1 MYHHLKIPFLSLL
14 FVLICTG
21 SMRAQTYAGNVT
33 GQLSWVQAAAAD
45 TFLLEDIQ
53 LELIADGQG
62 VVSSTVTGPDGF
74 FDFTVASFTAPD
86 PTIELRIRVWAINGD
101 TSIMAR
107 NATNTGPRK
116 RMILTAGQAVW
127 AAGAPTLD
135 VGLVQSPSD
144 CRAQSVHFANK
155 AKLFVESELAGSFAF
170 PTDPGKAFYIMPPPF
185 GVNQNFFMPDDI
197 VAQINGILIAGGGVP
212 IGIIGLAA
220 ALANT
225 PPAIFTEFTLHPA
238 VYLSDEENPGS
249 IYHEFGH
256 YLMWNLQGES
266 WLSFTDAGLSFH
278 GDEANDPSQKMAWTE
293 GFADAFG
300 WIMVALER
308 KITDRNLENWDDP
321 AMFHTGTDTLKDTTG
336 TISNSTQVLLH
347 GFAGENYVASFIY
360 DLWDGPNNLALLGNS
375 PITSSNDYDDASPGA
390 FIDNVELTLAQ
401 ILQPLLN
408 KSATLPPGTLPL
420 GRFGQ
425 EDSLINNVVD
435 YHDEI
440 QSIVNDCE
448 LGKDINRLSRTNFVH
463 NLDGAITDPLAQLEF
478 INTDIISYPTIVRTR
493 RFKEIYNNPA
503 FNFKELKHPDPVAYI
518 LDVWGLRDSG
528 DDFNVT
534 DFSDP
539 GKPIELSDDLQI
551 GMDPND
557 EATLHFNRFL
567 NDNFQT
573 STNTWGVPQGILVPA
588 SGSHLDVN
596 ICGRST
602 FDVGDNGIVELGDS
616 IEGNTAEVRVKSGS
630 TFILGGAAGSGRG
643 PGKLVINDNC
653 RLVIEEGAT
662 IIFNRNSEIYLR
674 GQESVLE
681 INGNWI
687 IENQATFTFT
697 GSGHLET
704 GLPDAVGIGQGNVS
718 MSPNSNIVIDG
729 KGKSEHLIWVV
740 KNGTEVVLPA
750 LQPNMIF
757 SLEDGIVHLE
767 AGATM
772 RLKDAALRLEDLRIH
787 SPNPGQING
796 GVRCK
801 GKITSILRV
810 DFEDG
815 EYGFKANFNSPF
827 SSTSALLGQCKFL
840 NCLAGLSTKG
850 GSVQVT
856 EGIFLGNFTG
866 WEGENPDGLSGV
878 TGCLFD
884 DHQVGL
890 KFTVPQT
897 LPAPILFCQS
907 TTMTDGD
914 TAITLTGW
922 MGLQAQCLN
931 IDDYQIAVSL
941 NDGATANLSAGNE
954 CSFQSHGPTWL
965 FDEAFLPI
973 LANGN
978 NQYLSGSSQ
987 IFEGTVLN
995 NPSVSNWN
1003 GNHWQATNGQSLLTA
1018 HQNMNLVSGP
1028 AKVMTG
1034 TGMSSFTICG
1044 SAPKTNG
1051 SSAENMISL
1060 GTDISIEAFPQPFG
1074 EALQLR
1080 IAGANQPLDANLKI
1094 LDLKGKVVWQQER
1107 KIENGDVT
1115 LEGVTG
1121 LPSGLYFLQ
1130 ITASD
1135 LHHSIKL
1142 VRQ

>member
-1 MYHHLKIPFLSLL
+1 MYYHLKIPFLSLL

-33 GQLSWVQAAAAD
+33 GQLSWVRAATAD

-62 VVSSTVTGPDGF
+62 VVASTVTGPDGF
-74 FDFTVASFTAPD
+74 FDFSVASFTGPD

-107 NATNTGPRK
+107 NNTNTGARK

-135 VGLVQSPSD
+135 VGLVESPSD

-155 AKLFVESELAGSFAF
+155 AKVFVESELAGSFAF
-170 PTDPGKAFYIMPPPF
+170 PTDPGKAFYIMSPPF

-225 PPAIFTEFTLHPA
+225 PPAIFTQFTLHPA
-238 VYLSDEENPGS
+238 VYLNDEENPGS

-256 YLMWNLQGES
+256 YLMWNLQGEA

-278 GDEANDPSQKMAWTE
+278 ADEANDPSQKMAWTE

-308 KITDRNLENWDDP
+308 KITDRDLKAWDNP

-336 TISNSTQVLLH
+336 TIINTAQVLTH

-360 DLWDGPNNLALLGNS
+360 DLWDGPNNLILLGNP
-375 PITSSNDYDDASPGA
+375 PIDSAGQYDDETLGSPLDG
-390 FIDNVELTLAQ
+390 VELTLAQ

-440 QSIVNDCE
+440 LSIVNDCE
-448 LGKDINRLSRTNFVH
+448 LGKDINRQSRTNFVH
-463 NLDGAITDPLAQLEF
+463 NLDVTITDPLAQLEF

-503 FNFKELKHPDPVAYI
+503 FNIKELKHPDPVAYV
-518 LDVWGLRDSG
+518 LDVWGLRDS
-528 DDFNVT
+528 DDDYNVT
-534 DFSDP
+534 DISDP

-551 GMDPND
+551 GLDPND

-573 STNTWGVPQGILVPA
+573 PVNTWNAPQGILFPPA
-588 SGSHLDVN
+588 ASHLDVD
-596 ICGRST
+596 ICANAT

-616 IEGNTAEVRVKSGS
+616 IEENTAVVRVKSGS
-630 TFILGGAAGSGRG
+630 TFILGGAFGSGRG

-662 IIFNRNSEIYLR
+662 LIFNRDSEIYLK

-687 IENQATFTFT
+687 IENNATFTFT

-704 GLPDAVGIGQGNVS
+704 SLPANTGSGNVT
-718 MSPNSNIVIDG
+718 MSPNSHIAIDG

-772 RLKDAALRLEDLRIH
+772 RIKDAALRLEDLRIH

-796 GVRCK
+796 GIRCK
-801 GKITSILRV
+801 GKLTSILRV
-810 DFEDG
+810 NFEDG
-815 EYGFKANFNSPF
+815 EYGFKANFGAPF
-827 SSTSALLGQCKFL
+827 SSTSALIGQCNFI
-840 NCLAGLSTKG
+840 NCLTGLSTKE

-856 EGIFLGNFTG
+856 NGNFLDNFVG
-866 WEGENPDGLSGV
+866 WEGENPDGLAGV

-884 DHQVGL
+884 GNQVGL
-890 KFTVPQT
+890 KFTAPQT
-897 LPAPILFCQS
+897 LPAPVLFCQT
-907 TTMTDGD
+907 TTMSRGD
-914 TAITLTGW
+914 TSIALSGW
-922 MGLQAQCLN
+922 IMLQAQCLN
-931 IDDYQIAVSL
+931 IDDHEIAVNL
-941 NDGATANLSAGNE
+941 NNGASANLSTGNN
-954 CSFQSHGPTWL
+954 CSFQSNGPTWL
-965 FDEAFLPI
+965 FDEAFLPN

-978 NQYLSGSSQ
+978 NQYLSSSSQ

-995 NPSVSNWN
+995 NPAVTNWN
-1003 GNHWQATNGQSLLTA
+1003 GNHWQATNNQFLLTS

-1034 TGMSSFTICG
+1034 TGMSSFTVCG
-1044 SAPKTNG
+1044 SAPKTNA
-1051 SSAENMISL
+1051 SSAENMTSL
-1060 GTDISIEAFPQPFG
+1060 GTEVSIEAFPQPFG

-1080 IAGANQPLDANLKI
+1080 IAGAEQALDANLQI
-1094 LDLKGKVVWQQER
+1094 LDLQGKVVWQQKR
-1107 KIENGDVT
+1107 KIANGDVT
-1115 LEGVTG
+1115 LKGVSE
-1121 LPSGLYFLQ
+1121 LPSGIYFLK
-1130 ITASD
+1130 ITATD

-1142 VRQ
+1142 IRQ